1 MDIDTLKH
9 ALIFADTAM
18 ELQAADPVLLDV
30 QGLVSYAD
38 YLLVLTGTSVPHVQ
52 ALADGLRRRAKAEG
66 ITVVSV
72 EGERAAKWALLD
84 FGDVI
89 VHVFQPAERGYY
101 DLEGM
106 WGEVPRVEIPGAD
119 QAPTAQ
125 FFAP

>member
-1 MDIDTLKH
+1 MDIDTLKT
-9 ALIFADTAM
+9 ALILADAAI

-52 ALADGLRRRAKAEG
+52 ALGDALLRRAKAND
-66 ITVVSV
+66 IKVVSA
-72 EGERAAKWALLD
+72 EGVRAAKWALLD

-89 VHVFQPAERGYY
+89 VHVFQPVERGYY

-106 WGEVPRVEIPGAD
+106 WGEVPRVEIPGAE
-119 QAPTAQ
+119 QAPSAR
-125 FFAP
+125 FYAP

>member
-1 MDIDTLKH
+1 
-9 ALIFADTAM
+9 M

-30 QGLVSYAD
+30 TGLVSYAD
-38 YLLVLTGTSVPHVQ
+38 YLLILTGTSVPHVQ
-52 ALADGLRRRAKAEG
+52 ALADALRGRAKRDG
-66 ITVVSV
+66 IVTVSV
-72 EGERAAKWALLD
+72 EGEKTAKWALLD
-84 FGDVI
+84 FGDVV

-119 QAPTAQ
+119 KAPTAR

>member
-1 MDIDTLKH
+1 VDIDTLKQ
-9 ALIFADTAM
+9 ALILADAAM

-52 ALADGLRRRAKAEG
+52 ALADALRRRAKAEG
-66 ITVVSV
+66 ISV
-72 EGERAAKWALLD
+72 ISAEGTQAAKWALLD
-84 FGDVI
+84 FGDVV

-119 QAPTAQ
+119 EAPSAQ
-125 FFAP
+125 FYAP